1 MGGFVITQIWWFR
14 ADLRKIYKFAY
25 LVQLSASSKL
35 LVLSVVY
42 GVQALILWQ
51 ATPPSPP
58 LTMLGN
64 LRVLKFQHEQYQMRL
79 RFINIANIV
88 IGGEGGGNL
97 TWEQA

>member
-42 GVQALILWQ
+42 GVQALI
-51 ATPPSPP
+51 AMTSNRPPSPP

-64 LRVLKFQHEQYQMRL
+64 LWALKFQHEQYQMRL
-79 RFINIANIV
+79 WFINIANIV
-88 IGGEGGGNL
+88 IGGGGGM
-97 TWEQA
+97 